1 MDNYAKVRDE
11 TNSMRQEF
19 QPSKLTGS
27 NNHQPFITIDDL
39 TRLATELQ
47 IGLSKLGEYKYPL
60 DVRKGVRKLRNE
72 RESITVKAPGRMYF
86 LDLKETKD
94 GNLYLV
100 ITESRSKKDSEE
112 RERSSIVVF
121 KENAKEFGD
130 AVVSMVSKIGG

>member
-1 MDNYAKVRDE
+1 VDNYAKVRDE

-27 NNHQPFITIDDL
+27 NDRQPFITIDEL

-60 DVRKGVRKLRNE
+60 DVRKGVRQLHNE
-72 RESITVKAPGRMYF
+72 RESMTVKAPGRMYF
-86 LDLKETKD
+86 LDLKETKE

-121 KENAKEFGD
+121 KENAKEFAD
-130 AVVSMVSKIGG
+130 AVASMVSKIGS